1 MRELVEAGSP
11 DVSYLDTEKRS
22 PLHLAA
28 YRGSREVVEILIVQ
42 VAGTGTT
49 TITSSTTST
58 SSTREVPG

>member
-1 MRELVEAGSP
+1 MEAGSP

-42 VAGTGTT
+42 VAGTGTGT
-49 TITSSTTST
+49 TTTTSSTTST